1 MTARLLTVVLYLAIA
16 GTGHAAGQEA
26 LRSYAVVPG
35 RSSIYLITHKA
46 GLLSFLG
53 HEHAIVPGE
62 WTAELCLAQPI
73 PRSAHG
79 SVVIQARSLVVDSD
93 SARALAGLGGGPGE
107 DDVLE
112 IQGKMLDAEHLDAEA
127 YPEIV
132 LEIDSV
138 TSESESSLVALGR
151 FTLHGITREVT
162 VPIRVESAD
171 DGTISLG
178 GVLRV
183 RQRDYGIE
191 PESVAGLVKVS
202 NDVDLHF
209 LLVASPTDQRC
220 TSSPELG

>member
-1 MTARLLTVVLYLAIA
+1 MTARLLTVVLGLAVA
-16 GTGHAAGQEA
+16 GMGHAASQEA
-26 LRSYAVVPG
+26 LRSYVVDPE

-79 SVVIQARSLVVDSD
+79 TVVIQARSLVVDSD
-93 SARALAGLGGGPGE
+93 SARTLAGLGSGPGE

-112 IQGKMLDAEHLDAEA
+112 IQGKMLDVEHLDAQA
-127 YPEIV
+127 YAEIV

-138 TSESESSLVALGR
+138 TSESESSLVAFGR
-151 FTLHGITREVT
+151 FTLHGITREVR
-162 VPIRVESAD
+162 VPIRVEWAD
-171 DGTISLG
+171 DGTLTLG

-209 LLVASPTDQRC
+209 LLVASPTDRRC
-220 TSSPELG
+220 ARSDG